1 MARAGRVSDV
11 VAGEWLA
18 DLAARSTHLALM
30 VQDPFSV
37 VDPLTVEVGGAYS
50 RVMVSWL
57 TSLRLLRNQG
67 LLAWSGIPAGTQVVA
82 IAGFDAGF
90 NGAMS
95 FSAPITPRFFPD
107 GGGITIPAEDFF
119 VGLDA

>member
-11 VAGEWLA
+11 VASAWLA

-30 VQDPFSV
+30 TQDPYSV

-50 RVMVSWL
+50 RVLVSWL
-57 TSLRLLRNQG
+57 TSLRLLRNAG
-67 LLAWSGIPAGTQVVA
+67 ALVWSGIPSGTQVVA

-95 FSAPITPRFFPD
+95 FSAPIPARFWPN
-107 GGGITIPAEDFF
+107 GGGLTIPAEDFF
-119 VGLDA
+119 VGLDS